1 MLQGYGSA
9 PTTMGLQGG
18 GASLAS
24 IAGNDWVM
32 SMAGIGALSVQSR
45 DLLLSLKT
53 VRIPG
58 TTGVT
63 AAGSEAKTTLSKRT
77 A

>member
-1 MLQGYGSA
+1 
-9 PTTMGLQGG
+9 MGLQGG

-45 DLLLSLKT
+45 DGASGIS
-53 VRIPG
+53 V
-58 TTGVT
+58 
-63 AAGSEAKTTLSKRT
+63 EQ
-77 A
+77 

>member
-1 MLQGYGSA
+1 MLQAYGSA

-45 DLLLSLKT
+45 DGASGIS
-53 VRIPG
+53 V
-58 TTGVT
+58 
-63 AAGSEAKTTLSKRT
+63 EQ
-77 A
+77 